1 MAHSNSNIF
10 RFKNFSL
17 TQGRTAMRINTD
29 GVLLAAWV
37 GFSNIGADR
46 EGAYPLRVLD
56 VGTGCGVIAAIVA
69 QRLAANRALYSLAKE
84 QHEQGMP
91 DKVGTFVEISALEP
105 HRGSFEDASENFA
118 ALSPLLPN
126 ISLSAQNCTLLEWME
141 HCAAGGECAGG
152 YNLIIS
158 NPPYFTNSLKS
169 AHTIKNSVR
178 HSDSLPQ
185 GQLILA
191 AERLLAPSGRLAL
204 ILPDNEAQEF
214 IRKVSLIDELHLARL
229 CTVRTTPS
237 KPVKRYMMEFA
248 RGTAQHGNSAVE
260 ENLVIQDQNGY
271 TEEYRALTGG
281 LYINI

>member
-1 MAHSNSNIF
+1 
-10 RFKNFSL
+10 
-17 TQGRTAMRINTD
+17 MRINTD

-46 EGAYPLRVLD
+46 GGAYPLRVLD

-69 QRLAANRALYSLAKE
+69 QRLAAN
-84 QHEQGMP
+84 MP
-91 DKVGTFVEISALEP
+91 LHSPVEITALEP

-118 ALSPLLPN
+118 ALSPHLPN
-126 ISLSAQNCTLLEWME
+126 ISLSAQDCTLLEWME
-141 HCAAGGECAGG
+141 LCAVDGECAGG

-260 ENLVIQDQNGY
+260 ENLVIQDLNGY